1 MQISHI
7 CVCDLFLQV
16 YPINNDYGDKLIS
29 RITQFLLDEENMK
42 FASSHFSY
50 AGNATTIFNINY

>member
-1 MQISHI
+1 MQTSHI
-7 CVCDLFLQV
+7 YVCDLFLQV

-42 FASSHFSY
+42 FASSHFLY
-50 AGNATTIFNINY
+50 AGNAINF